1 MCLAI
6 PAEII
11 ELEDN
16 DNAIADFGGVRRKII
31 VTLIKDVKVGDYVI
45 VHTGYAISKLSKKEA
60 VESLELWDEVFE
72 VINKDLKV

>member
-6 PAEII
+6 PAEILEI
-11 ELEDN
+11 EDN
-16 DNAIADFGGVRRKII
+16 DKATADFGGVRRKII
-31 VTLIKDVKVGDYVI
+31 TTLIEDIKVGDYVI

-72 VINKDLKV
+72 IINKDLKK